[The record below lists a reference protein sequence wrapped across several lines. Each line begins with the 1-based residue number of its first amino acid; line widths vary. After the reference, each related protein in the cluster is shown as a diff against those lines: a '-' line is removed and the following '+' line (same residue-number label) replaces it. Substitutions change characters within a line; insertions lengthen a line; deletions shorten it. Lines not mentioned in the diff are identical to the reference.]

1 MKKQLLLLRHA
12 EAQTFAPGKT
22 DHARELTPY
31 GIEQA
36 QQMSQQLTELQCFP
50 EAIYASNA
58 QRTTTTA
65 EIFAQKLNYPAK
77 NIIFDAS
84 IYETTVEVMLWLIN
98 KIPNQHQTVMMVGHN
113 PTITYLIEYLIE
125 QSIGGMPTCGMALMT
140 FEAAEWS
147 HVSAGTGVLNWIK
160 HP

>member
-1 MKKQLLLLRHA
+1 
-12 EAQTFAPGKT
+12 
-22 DHARELTPY
+22 
-31 GIEQA
+31 
-36 QQMSQQLTELQCFP
+36 
-50 EAIYASNA
+50 
-58 QRTTTTA
+58 
-65 EIFAQKLNYPAK
+65 QKLNYPAK

-147 HVSAGTGVLNWIK
+147 HVSAGTGILNWIK